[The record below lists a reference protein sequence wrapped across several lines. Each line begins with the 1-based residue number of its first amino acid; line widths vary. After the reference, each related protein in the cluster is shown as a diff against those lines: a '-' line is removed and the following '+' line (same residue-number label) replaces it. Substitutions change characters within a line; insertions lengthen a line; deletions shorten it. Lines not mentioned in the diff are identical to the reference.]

1 MPVTLSQIANNTASV
16 TFTIKL
22 QAEDGTTA
30 EEIVHVTYFPARI
43 TEKTYA
49 QLHAMASITEETL
62 GSGMASFNSVLAS
75 LIKSWDVYE
84 DAAQT
89 VMFPLVPDRLAELP
103 IVFRTQVI
111 SAILADIRPEAM
123 ALQA

>member
-22 QAEDGTTA
+22 EAEDGTTA
-30 EEIVHVTYFPARI
+30 EETVHVVYFPARI
-43 TEKTYA
+43 TEKTFA
-49 QLHAMASITEETL
+49 QLQAMASMTEETI